1 MLSIKKIKDNKTIS
15 ALTNN
20 FKLDNDTK
28 YLYMGAVSDNSVVE
42 FIQYEI
48 CNDKLIIVY
57 VSDISGDFSILDGL
71 FKSLLF
77 ACDTAKIKSVVLP
90 DKYPLLAK
98 DIGFEKMSGG
108 YVLSIENYSNKCN
121 CGRKE

>member
-57 VSDISGDFSILDGL
+57 VSDISGDFSI
-71 FKSLLF
+71 
-77 ACDTAKIKSVVLP
+77 
-90 DKYPLLAK
+90 
-98 DIGFEKMSGG
+98 
-108 YVLSIENYSNKCN
+108 
-121 CGRKE
+121 